1 MCLQDN
7 EKIIDEKTER
17 DAMCVFIAV
26 ACAFTMF
33 GAIVG
38 FIGGY
43 SVKSAVD
50 KSAQV
55 QVD

>member
-7 EKIIDEKTER
+7 EEVVDEKMER
-17 DAMCVFIAV
+17 DAMCAFIAV
-26 ACAFTMF
+26 ACAFTLF

-43 SVKSAVD
+43 AAKSAVY
-50 KSAQV
+50 KAAQV
-55 QVD
+55 QID

>member
-1 MCLQDN
+1 MCLTN
-7 EKIIDEKTER
+7 EQKIVDEKTER
-17 DAMCVFIAV
+17 DARCAFIAV
-26 ACAFTMF
+26 ACAFTLF

-50 KSAQV
+50 KAAQV
-55 QVD
+55 QID

>member
-1 MCLQDN
+1 MCLQDDQ
-7 EKIIDEKTER
+7 KIIDEKTER
-17 DAMCVFIAV
+17 DAMCAFIAV
-26 ACAFTMF
+26 ACAFTLF

-43 SVKSAVD
+43 AAKSAVY
-50 KSAQV
+50 KAAQV

>member
-1 MCLQDN
+1 MCLTN
-7 EKIIDEKTER
+7 EQKIVDEKSER
-17 DAMCVFIAV
+17 DAMCAFIAV
-26 ACAFTMF
+26 ACAFTLF

-50 KSAQV
+50 KAAQV

>member
-7 EKIIDEKTER
+7 QKVIDEKTEH
-17 DAMCVFIAV
+17 DAMCVFITV
-26 ACAFTMF
+26 ACVFMLF

-43 SVKSAVD
+43 AAKSAVD
-50 KSAQV
+50 KAAQV
-55 QVD
+55 QID